1 MCQTTLKN
9 AVNGGIELR
18 VFRTNGDEMS
28 LIPIPLLVTQFFL
41 IKNKIL
47 EKRIRIIVTMEHQEA
62 EAASVLLDKMF
73 GIDTIE
79 WIGK

>member
-1 MCQTTLKN
+1 M
-9 AVNGGIELR
+9 
-18 VFRTNGDEMS
+18 
-28 LIPIPLLVTQFFL
+28 